1 MNTRLDRRRTLLPSR
16 SVARPQACEDPR
28 QILGGIARMMRCR
41 RSQTLSLEPTE
52 QAWLEARNGIA
63 RLCSFDAT
71 GRRRIMAFLFA
82 GDVWTITP
90 EDSSVFSVEAVVDDT
105 VLARYP
111 RRAVEALVARDPAA
125 SASMCQLAFA
135 SARHMERRL
144 LDLCKMTATEK
155 VCAFLLDLVER
166 TPPNESEFVALHMS
180 RQDIADYLALT
191 NETVSRTLTALRQ
204 RKVIA
209 LPTPR
214 EVLILDRARL
224 SRLSDE
230 PA

>member
-1 MNTRLDRRRTLLPSR
+1 
-16 SVARPQACEDPR
+16 
-28 QILGGIARMMRCR
+28 
-41 RSQTLSLEPTE
+41 
-52 QAWLEARNGIA
+52 
-63 RLCSFDAT
+63 
-71 GRRRIMAFLFA
+71 
-82 GDVWTITP
+82 
-90 EDSSVFSVEAVVDDT
+90 
-105 VLARYP
+105 
-111 RRAVEALVARDPAA
+111 
-125 SASMCQLAFA
+125 
-135 SARHMERRL
+135 MERRL

-180 RQDIADYLALT
+180 RQDVADYLALT

>member
-1 MNTRLDRRRTLLPSR
+1 MYTRLGRRRMLLQSR
-16 SVARPQACEDPR
+16 SVATPSAHEDPR
-28 QILGGIARMMRCR
+28 QILGSIARVIRCR
-41 RSQTLSLEPTE
+41 RGQTLSLEPTE
-52 QAWLEARNGIA
+52 QFWLEARSGIA

-71 GRRRIMAFLFA
+71 GRRRIVAFLFT
-82 GDVWTITP
+82 GEVWTITP
-90 EDSSVFSVEAVVDDT
+90 EDSSFFSVEAVVDDT

-135 SARHMERRL
+135 SARQMERRL
-144 LDLCKMTATEK
+144 LALCKMTATEK

-166 TPPNESEFVALHMS
+166 TPANESGFVVLQMS

-204 RKVIA
+204 RKVIG

-214 EVLILDRARL
+214 EVFILDRARL
-224 SRLSDE
+224 ARPFDE
-230 PA
+230 PE